1 MGEFNATFKSYEN
14 DKCPDGFYLAFK
26 ESGVSICTKENG
38 KWLDLAGEKCQAP
51 GKLYHLETIC

>member
-14 DKCPDGFYLAFK
+14 DNCPDGFYLAFK

-38 KWLDLAGEKCQAP
+38 EWFDLAGEKCQAP